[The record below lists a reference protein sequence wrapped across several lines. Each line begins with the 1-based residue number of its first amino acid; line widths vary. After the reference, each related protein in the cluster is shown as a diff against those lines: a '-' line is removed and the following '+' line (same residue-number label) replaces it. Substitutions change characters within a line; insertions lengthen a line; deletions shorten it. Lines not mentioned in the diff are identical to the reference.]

1 MKRLL
6 LTLFIAGA
14 GFGQELTAD
23 EVRSVVEHAAS
34 SVGPQGVAIAIT
46 NRRGDILALFRTPG
60 APDTAVG
67 NFSASVDT
75 DELAV
80 ALARTA
86 SFFSNNQAPLSSRTV
101 RFISG
106 VHFPPGISFTP
117 SAALYG
123 IENTNRGCGF
133 NTTFV
138 VGKEVSPARSIDG
151 TQTGLGIQTGK
162 ADLTDSNPDA
172 VNPGGVPLFRN
183 GVVVGGVG
191 VAGAAAAVDEYAAF
205 SGAIGAGFVPT
216 PAAPGV
222 IFIDGIELP
231 FVSQAT
237 EPDGVTAGDIQGDY
251 RIGPLDSPG
260 SAPDGDLIAPQ
271 DGSKLSAADVRQ
283 ILDRAIA
290 TANQTRAAI
299 RLPIGSRTRMVIAVT
314 DIDGTVLGLHRMP
327 DATFF
332 SIDVAVAKARNM
344 IYFNSVYFSGPGGS
358 ADLPGIPAGTAV
370 TNRTIG
376 FGAQPFFPPGID
388 GSDQGPFFNLYVQ
401 DINNV
406 CTQGSQPATPNQ
418 NGIVFFPGALPLYR
432 NGVLVGGLGVSGDG
446 VEQDDY
452 VTSGAAAG
460 FEAPG
465 NSRADRVFIDG
476 VRMPYL
482 KFPRNPTQ

>member
-1 MKRLL
+1 ML
-6 LTLFIAGA
+6 AVYMGA
-14 GFGQELTAD
+14 ACGQELTAD
-23 EVRSVVEHAAS
+23 EVRAAVEHAAA
-34 SVGPQGVAIAIT
+34 SVGSQSLAIAVT
-46 NRRGDILALFRTPG
+46 NRQGDILALFRAPG
-60 APDTAVG
+60 APDTAIG
-67 NFSASVDT
+67 NFGASVDT
-75 DELAV
+75 NELAV

-106 VHFPPGISFTP
+106 VHFPPGIRFTP

-133 NTTFV
+133 NAAFDS
-138 VGKEVSPARSIDG
+138 GKEVPPARSIDG
-151 TQTGLGIQTGK
+151 TQPGLGIQTGK
-162 ADLTDSNPDA
+162 ADLTDSNPDT

-183 GVVVGGVG
+183 GVVIGGIG
-191 VAGAAAAVDEYAAF
+191 VAGASAAVAEYAAF
-205 SGAIGAGFVPT
+205 QGAIAAGFGPT

-231 FVSQAT
+231 FVSQT
-237 EPDGVTAGDIQGDY
+237 TIPDGVAAGDVQGDY
-251 RIGPLDSPG
+251 LIGPLDSSGP
-260 SAPDGDLIAPQ
+260 APEGDLVTPR
-271 DGSKLSAADVRQ
+271 DGAGLSALQVRQ

-290 TANQTRAAI
+290 TANQTRAVI
-299 RLPIGSRTRMVIAVT
+299 RLPIGSRARMVIAVT

-344 IYFNSVYFSGPGGS
+344 VYFNAPF
-358 ADLPGIPAGTAV
+358 AFADRLDLPGIPPGTAV

-388 GSDQGPFFNLYVQ
+388 GTDHGPFFDLYVN
-401 DINNV
+401 DV
-406 CTQGSQPATPNQ
+406 LHPCTQGSQEANPNQ
-418 NGIVFFPGALPLYR
+418 NGIVFFPGALPLYK

-452 VTSGAAAG
+452 VTSGAAQG
-460 FEAPG
+460 FEAAP
-465 NSRADRVFIDG
+465 NARADRVFIDG

-482 KFPRNPTQ
+482 KFPRNPTK

>member
-1 MKRLL
+1 MNRLL

-14 GFGQELTAD
+14 GFGQELTAN

-34 SVGPQGVAIAIT
+34 SIGSQGVAIAVT
-46 NRRGDILALFRTPG
+46 NRRGDVLALFRTPG
-60 APDTAVG
+60 APDTAIG
-67 NFSASVDT
+67 NFGASVDT
-75 DELAV
+75 NELAV

-117 SAALYG
+117 NAALYG

-138 VGKEVSPARSIDG
+138 VGKDVPPARSIDG
-151 TQTGLGIQTGK
+151 TQLGLGIQTGK
-162 ADLTDSNPDA
+162 AYLTDSNPDA

-191 VAGAAAAVDEYAAF
+191 VAGGSTAVDEYAAF
-205 SGAIGAGFVPT
+205 RGAIGAGFVPT

-231 FVSQAT
+231 FVNQINA
-237 EPDGVTAGDIQGDY
+237 PDGVASGDVQGDFV
-251 RIGPLDSPG
+251 IGPLDSPG
-260 SAPDGDLIAPQ
+260 PAPDGDLVAPR
-271 DGSKLSAADVRQ
+271 GGAKLSAADVRQ

-290 TANQTRAAI
+290 TANQTRAVI
-299 RLPIGSRTRMVIAVT
+299 RLPIGSRARMVIAIT
-314 DIDGTVLGLHRMP
+314 DVDGTVLGLHRMP

-344 IYFNSVYFSGPGGS
+344 VYFSGPGGA

-376 FGAQPFFPPGID
+376 FGAQSFFPPGID
-388 GSDQGPFFNLYVQ
+388 GSDRGPFFDLYVR
-401 DINNV
+401 DTANP
-406 CTQGSQPATPNQ
+406 CTQGSQPANPNQ
-418 NGIVFFPGALPLYR
+418 NGIVFFPGALPLYK

-452 VTSGAAAG
+452 VTSGGAQG
-460 FEAPG
+460 FEAPPA
-465 NSRADRVFIDG
+465 SRADRIFIDG

-482 KFPRNPTQ
+482 KFPRNPTK

>member
-1 MKRLL
+1 LRHF
-6 LTLFIAGA
+6 LFAIVVVLCACVA
-14 GFGQELTAD
+14 FGQELTAD

-34 SVGPQGVAIAIT
+34 PLGSRGIAIAVT
-46 NRRGDILALFRTPG
+46 NRQGNILALFRTPG
-60 APDTAVG
+60 APDTATG
-67 NFSASVDT
+67 NFGASVDT
-75 DELAV
+75 GELAV

-106 VHFPPGISFTP
+106 VHFPPGIRFTP
-117 SAALYG
+117 NAALYG

-138 VGKEVSPARSIDG
+138 IGKEVPPARSIDG
-151 TQTGLGIQTGK
+151 TQPGLGIQTGK
-162 ADLTDSNPDA
+162 ADLTDSDSDA

-191 VAGAAAAVDEYAAF
+191 VAGASAAVVEYAAF
-205 SGAIGAGFVPT
+205 SGAIGAGFVPA

-231 FVSQAT
+231 FVNQT
-237 EPDGVTAGDIQGDY
+237 T
-251 RIGPLDSPG
+251 
-260 SAPDGDLIAPQ
+260 APDGIVAGDVQGDFLLGPVDSAGPAPEGDLVAPQ
-271 DGSKLSAADVRQ
+271 AGSALTASDVKQ
-283 ILDRAIA
+283 ILDRGID
-290 TANQTRAAI
+290 TANQTRAVI

-314 DIDGTVLGLHRMP
+314 DVDGTVLALHRMP

-344 IYFNSVYFSGPGGS
+344 VYFSGPGGS
-358 ADLPGIPAGTAV
+358 IDLPGIPDRTAV
-370 TNRTIG
+370 SNRTIG

-388 GSDQGPFFNLYVQ
+388 GSDHGPFFDLYAQ
-401 DINNV
+401 DTNNP
-406 CTQGSQPATPNQ
+406 CTQGSQPANPNQ

-452 VTSGAAAG
+452 VTSGAAVG
-460 FEAPG
+460 FEAPA

-482 KFPRNPTQ
+482 KFPRNPTK

>member
-1 MKRLL
+1 MKHILL
-6 LTLFIAGA
+6 VTLVACA
-14 GFGQELTAD
+14 AFGQELTAD

-34 SVGPQGVAIAIT
+34 SVGSQGMAIAVT
-46 NRRGDILALFRTPG
+46 NRQGNILALFRAPG
-60 APDTAVG
+60 APDTATG
-67 NFSASVDT
+67 NFGARVDT
-75 DELAV
+75 NELAV

-106 VHFPPGISFTP
+106 VHFPPGIRFTP
-117 SAALYG
+117 NAALYG

-133 NTTFV
+133 NTTFIP
-138 VGKEVSPARSIDG
+138 GQEVPPAGSIDG
-151 TQTGLGIQTGK
+151 SQPGLGIQTGK
-162 ADLTDSNPDA
+162 ADLNDSDPDA

-191 VAGAAAAVDEYAAF
+191 VAGVAPSLSEYAGF
-205 SGAIGAGFVPT
+205 SGAVGAGFGPT

-222 IFIDGIELP
+222 IFIDGIQLP
-231 FVSQAT
+231 FVNQTTA
-237 EPDGVTAGDIQGDY
+237 PDGVAAGDVQGDY
-251 RIGPLDSPG
+251 LVGPLDSP
-260 SAPDGDLIAPQ
+260 APAPEGDLVAPQ
-271 DGSKLSAADVRQ
+271 DGSALSAADVRQ
-283 ILDRAIA
+283 ILDRAID

-314 DIDGTVLGLHRMP
+314 DVDGTVLGLTRMP

-344 IYFNSVYFSGPGGS
+344 VYFSSAAGA

-388 GSDQGPFFNLYVQ
+388 GSDHGPFFDLYAQ
-401 DINNV
+401 DTANP
-406 CTQGSQPATPNQ
+406 CTQGSQPANPNQ

-446 VEQDDY
+446 VDQDDY
-452 VTSGAAAG
+452 VTSGAALG
-460 FEAPG
+460 FEAPA
-465 NSRADRVFIDG
+465 SSQADRVFIDG

>member
-1 MKRLL
+1 VKRTGLL
-6 LTLFIAGA
+6 MVLLAMRAFS
-14 GFGQELTAD
+14 QELTAD
-23 EVRSVVEHAAS
+23 EVRSAVEHAAS
-34 SVGPQGVAIAIT
+34 SVGSQDLAIAVT
-46 NRRGDILALFRTPG
+46 NRQGDILALFRAAG
-60 APDTAVG
+60 APDTAIG
-67 NFSASVDT
+67 NFGASVDT
-75 DELAV
+75 NELAV

-133 NTTFV
+133 NAAFDPGQDV
-138 VGKEVSPARSIDG
+138 PPARSIDG
-151 TQTGLGIQTGK
+151 TKPGLGIQTGK
-162 ADLTDSNPDA
+162 ADVTDSSPDA

-183 GVVVGGVG
+183 GVVVGGIG
-191 VAGAAAAVDEYAAF
+191 VAGPSAAVAEYAAF
-205 SGAIGAGFVPT
+205 QGAIGAGFGPT

-231 FVSQAT
+231 FVSQT
-237 EPDGVTAGDIQGDY
+237 TLPDGAAAGDVQGDY
-251 RIGPLDSPG
+251 VIGPLDSSGPAPEGDLVTPHDG
-260 SAPDGDLIAPQ
+260 SA
-271 DGSKLSAADVRQ
+271 LSALQVRQ

-290 TANQTRAAI
+290 TANQTRAVI
-299 RLPIGSRTRMVIAVT
+299 RLPIGSRARMVIAVT
-314 DIDGTVLGLHRMP
+314 DLDGTLLGLHRMP

-344 IYFNSVYFSGPGGS
+344 VYFSGPAGA
-358 ADLPGIPAGTAV
+358 ADLPGIPPGTAV

-376 FGAQPFFPPGID
+376 FGAQPFFPSGID
-388 GSDQGPFFNLYVQ
+388 GSNHGPFFDLYVN
-401 DINNV
+401 DVLNP
-406 CTQGSQPATPNQ
+406 CTQGSQPANPNQ
-418 NGIVFFPGALPLYR
+418 NGIVFFPGALPLYK

-452 VTSGAAAG
+452 VTSGAAQG
-460 FEAPG
+460 FEAPS
-465 NSRADRVFIDG
+465 NARADRVFIDG

-482 KFPRNPTQ
+482 KFPRNPTK